1 MGSLIFRLGQRSF
14 PIGLN
19 SLKLLLVLHEKT
31 SSEALIDWNLTIS
44 FDSRAKNTIFGF
56 LPISSLNFHILIG
69 HGESLS
75 LSLSLSLLLEK
86 SNLQTQC
93 THTHNFGKLIY
104 ISLLQSKQ
112 PPPTPPLLRQG
123 AWRGGCRPPSC
134 ILCACVTHIHT
145 HTHTALKFLW
155 QSVLSEPRV
164 NSYFLHPSSPSFFF
178 PRPLSPLYP
187 FLFPSL
193 LSPPFCFPNIKLSL
207 SRLSSL

>member
-31 SSEALIDWNLTIS
+31 SSEALTDWKSGHQFWFQSQKKYFWIS
-44 FDSRAKNTIFGF
+44 AHFQFEFPHSNWTWWV
-56 LPISSLNFHILIG
+56 
-69 HGESLS
+69 S

-112 PPPTPPLLRQG
+112 PPPNPPLLRQG
-123 AWRGGCRPPSC
+123 ATRGGCRPPSC
-134 ILCACVTHIHT
+134 ILCACVTHT
-145 HTHTALKFLW
+145 HTYGVEVSLAVCPQRA
-155 QSVLSEPRV
+155 QSEQL
-164 NSYFLHPSSPSFFF
+164 LPSSLFPFLLLSPPS
-178 PRPLSPLYP
+178 LSPLYP